1 MATDVRLHVVEP
13 GRDAESMVS
22 AAEDVFTRVSTACTR
37 FDDASPL
44 MRANS
49 APGQWHDVPWELAA
63 SVVEASGAYRS
74 TDGVFD
80 PRIIDRLI
88 RLGYDRSLPFATGG
102 VAFDGATLPRH
113 RASTRETWRPR
124 WEQRGDECR
133 IHLDGAPIDL
143 GGIGKGLAVRW
154 AFEELV
160 GAGASV
166 MVDAGGDCQF
176 SGPGPDGD
184 GWRVGLEDPRGGDD
198 PLLVLSLRDIACAT
212 SSIRIRRWQFNG
224 REVHHLID
232 PRTGMSGGGGL
243 LSVTVVDADVATAEV
258 WSKALFIHG
267 PARIEEVAAAHQ
279 LAAVWVDDDGKVSV
293 NALAEQYVIWAG
305 ASVR

>member
-1 MATDVRLHVVEP
+1 
-13 GRDAESMVS
+13 
-22 AAEDVFTRVSTACTR
+22 
-37 FDDASPL
+37 
-44 MRANS
+44 
-49 APGQWHDVPWELAA
+49 
-63 SVVEASGAYRS
+63 
-74 TDGVFD
+74 
-80 PRIIDRLI
+80 
-88 RLGYDRSLPFATGG
+88 
-102 VAFDGATLPRH
+102 
-113 RASTRETWRPR
+113 
-124 WEQRGDECR
+124 
-133 IHLDGAPIDL
+133 
-143 GGIGKGLAVRW
+143 
-154 AFEELV
+154 
-160 GAGASV
+160 

-267 PARIEEVAAAHQ
+267 RARIEEVAAAHQ